1 MTGTRL
7 EGSVCLVTGATGGI
21 GRAAAREL
29 ARRGAAVNVSGRDE
43 AGLEE
48 AAAETG
54 GRAFRADLTAPG
66 AAATLAAEAG
76 EVDVLVHA
84 AGAGAYGPVTAL
96 TDGRIEQLVT
106 LNVTATVA
114 LTAALLP
121 GMLARGRGH
130 VVLIGSILGRLGR
143 RRESLYAAS
152 KAATSVFADSLRD
165 ELRGT
170 GVGVTLVTPGVV
182 ETPFFARRGAD
193 YDRRWPRPIAP
204 ETVARALADAVESG
218 RGEVVVPRW
227 LSLAVRARGAA
238 PDLYRAVV
246 ARFD

>member
-1 MTGTRL
+1 MTRTRL
-7 EGSVCLVTGATGGI
+7 EGSVCLVTGATSGI
-21 GRAAAREL
+21 GRAAALEL
-29 ARRGAAVNVSGRDE
+29 ARRGARLAVSGRDE
-43 AGLEE
+43 RRLEE
-48 AAAETG
+48 TAAETG
-54 GRAFRADLTAPG
+54 GRALPADLTVPD
-66 AAATLAAEAG
+66 AAARLAADAG

-84 AGAGAYGPVTAL
+84 AGTGAYGPVSELA
-96 TDGRIEQLVT
+96 DGRIEQLVA

-130 VVLIGSILGRLGR
+130 VVLIGSVLGRLGR

-182 ETPFFARRGAD
+182 DTPFFARRGAP
-193 YDRRWPRPIAP
+193 YDRGWPRPIAP
-204 ETVARALADAVESG
+204 EAVARALADGVESG

-238 PDLYRAVV
+238 PELYRSVV